1 MSNQKRSYYAII
13 PASVR
18 YCVGLSPSAKLLY
31 GEITALSNEK
41 GYCWANNHYFSELY
55 EVEKKT
61 ISRWINM
68 LVEFGFLKSELDATD
83 GNSRKLYLSESYLS
97 PKMSIGYRQNCP
109 EGIDKIVHTSRQN
122 CPEGIDKNVLHNNT
136 FNNKDNNTVN
146 EGFALD
152 FLKQNFP
159 SRYQDFEMKNKKQI
173 KIWDKFC
180 LDFNDT
186 VEMESLEFT
195 GRILFGRLGKYARNW
210 IQNQERFAPKEDEN
224 FTPTYLRK
232 IL

>member
-97 PKMSIGYRQNCP
+97 PEMSGGY
-109 EGIDKIVHTSRQN
+109 KQN
-122 CPEGIDKNVLHNNT
+122 CPEGIDKNVHTSRQKSPEGIDKNVLHNT
-136 FNNKDNNTVN
+136 TLNNKDNITVN
-146 EGFALD
+146 EDFALF
-152 FLKQNFP
+152 FLKKNFP
-159 SRYQDFEMKNKKQI
+159 GRYQDFEMKNKKQI
-173 KIWDKFC
+173 KTWDKFC
-180 LDFNDT
+180 LDFNST
-186 VEMESLEFT
+186 VEIENLKFEA
-195 GRILFGRLGKYARNW
+195 RILFGRLQKYADSW
-210 IQNQERFAPKEDEN
+210 IYNQAKYASKEDN
-224 FTPTYLRK
+224 STPTYLK
-232 IL
+232 NKL